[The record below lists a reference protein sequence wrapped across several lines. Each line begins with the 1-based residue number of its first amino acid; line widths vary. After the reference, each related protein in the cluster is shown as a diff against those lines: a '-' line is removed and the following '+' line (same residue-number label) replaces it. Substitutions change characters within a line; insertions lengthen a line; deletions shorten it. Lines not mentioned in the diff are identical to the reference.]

1 MSSNRSFGILF
12 FIVFIIIGLWPIKN
26 SDSPNY
32 VFLGIALIFLI
43 LGLVNSKAL
52 TPINKLWIKFGEL
65 LGKIIAPIIMAIVF
79 FIILTPVGLLMRVI
93 GKDLI
98 NLKFNKKQTYWI
110 KRKKQVGTMD
120 KQF

>member
-79 FIILTPVGLLMRVI
+79 FYNSYTSRITYASYWKRF
-93 GKDLI
+93 D
-98 NLKFNKKQTYWI
+98 KFEI
-110 KRKKQVGTMD
+110 
-120 KQF
+120 